1 MIGCWFWHVMS
12 TRCLVERLETL
23 ETIKIAT
30 FLPHLLPGQSLIVVK
45 FLGSS
50 SLSLLNASS
59 SDSALLV
66 QNSDMATQSTSP
78 PRWCLREHQ
87 KDWRVL
93 GLASLP
99 HRARDFKVVCVASK
113 IYLAAHSFV
122 RHCLRGVGGRRTGER
137 ATSQN
142 AQSFTQKRLV
152 SQYLPWWSPKTVY
165 SSPL

>member
-1 MIGCWFWHVMS
+1 MIGCWFGHMMS

-23 ETIKIAT
+23 EIIKIAT
-30 FLPHLLPGQSLIVVK
+30 FLPHLLPGQSSIVVT

-50 SLSLLNASS
+50 SLSLINASS

-66 QNSDMATQSTSP
+66 QNADMATQSTSP
-78 PRWCLREHQ
+78 PRRCLHERQ
-87 KDWRVL
+87 QDWRVL

-99 HRARDFKVVCVASK
+99 HRARDFKAVCVVSK

-122 RHCLRGVGGRRTGER
+122 RHCLRGGGGWRRGER

-152 SQYLPWWSPKTVY
+152 SQYLP
-165 SSPL
+165 